1 MVFSRNNIFNININ
15 KFITHI
21 ILKIED
27 VIIES
32 IELKLNT
39 FSLKYTSKELKYLTL
54 LNTDF
59 NLNNKENIYLI
70 NFGLF
75 KNKLSGFVNFNLIN
89 NLCLEIKTINTDN
102 INLNFSKIN
111 GLLKLSRKNAS
122 DIVSSTIILTK
133 NIVYNII
140 NGNNIDI
147 IVVKELINNTLY
159 EDYDDINKTFIL
171 KDDTPRLYFK
181 DRNNNNIVPI
191 NIDIGILNNGDFK
204 YNIGLLKLYV
214 LEYKSYNIYNGKL
227 IGINEKKEKLFN
239 NKIK

>member
-1 MVFSRNNIFNININ
+1 IDGISRNNIFNININ

-75 KNKLSGFVNFNLIN
+75 KDKLSGFVNFNLIN

-102 INLNFSKIN
+102 INLNFSEIN
-111 GLLKLSRKNAS
+111 GLLKLSRTNAPN
-122 DIVSSTIILTK
+122 IVSSTIILTK

-140 NGNNIDI
+140 NGNNLDI

-159 EDYDDINKTFIL
+159 ENYDDINKTFIL
-171 KDDTPRLYFK
+171 KDDTPRL
-181 DRNNNNIVPI
+181 
-191 NIDIGILNNGDFK
+191 
-204 YNIGLLKLYV
+204 
-214 LEYKSYNIYNGKL
+214 
-227 IGINEKKEKLFN
+227 
-239 NKIK
+239 